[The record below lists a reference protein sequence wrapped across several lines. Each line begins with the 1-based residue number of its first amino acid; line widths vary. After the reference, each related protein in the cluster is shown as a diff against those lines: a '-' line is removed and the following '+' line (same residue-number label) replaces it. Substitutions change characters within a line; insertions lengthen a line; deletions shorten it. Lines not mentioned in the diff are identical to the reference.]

1 MGDESIDV
9 HTFKLYFF
17 DAISKGDCVGDAFF
31 KARKRVSPDEPA
43 SGSFVLFGEPKLI
56 LCGLE

>member
-31 KARKRVSPDEPA
+31 QSPKASKS
-43 SGSFVLFGEPKLI
+43 
-56 LCGLE
+56 